1 MSGGESED
9 SGQASE
15 GEGSTSGAASG
26 SGEIHSLLQRK
37 QELERSHRLQEK
49 RRQKVQVCVEA
60 AVEFICSC
68 EKYVRT
74 TYCYNIYTSLNTVKL
89 G

>member
-49 RRQKVQVCVEA
+49 RQQKVQVRVE
-60 AVEFICSC
+60 AVEFHISC
-68 EKYVRT
+68 K
-74 TYCYNIYTSLNTVKL
+74 NIFKFVLCQDL
-89 G
+89 H